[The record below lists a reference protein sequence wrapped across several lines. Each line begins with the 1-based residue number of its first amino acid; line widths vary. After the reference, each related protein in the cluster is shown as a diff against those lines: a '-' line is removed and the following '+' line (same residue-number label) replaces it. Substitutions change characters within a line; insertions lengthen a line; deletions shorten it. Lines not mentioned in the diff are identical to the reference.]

1 MTDQAVGEFESLWE
15 AAGSRVAGA
24 LDGASAVVVL
34 GHDPIATASVALGIA
49 RAQAAHRRVAVGDL
63 IGDAAPIREL
73 VTDDDPHGLTDAFL
87 YGVSF
92 TRIARQIDT
101 IGNLHVLPSGS
112 DQVVQEEI
120 LRNERWRRLA
130 SGFTESGALLL
141 IAIPAAVPGVEDLI
155 RMLDGVVVVGDATN
169 PVPSARVFAEVS
181 SATRRSPPRAAVR
194 SSAARASQP
203 RRRWVVPVVGVA
215 AAAAIALMLGR
226 MYLTRPQ
233 PSATVLRRDSA
244 AASDSLT
251 SASPAIDSSPP
262 LVVTDPAD
270 SALASRF
277 AVQIAM
283 VDTEDGAAL
292 RVRSGGGDFPVGTYA
307 PVSRGAD
314 RGTWYKVVTG
324 AYVDRTKADQL
335 LGFLR
340 QRGLVPQ
347 GWGTV
352 IRAPFGLQ
360 ITTAASQAQ
369 AAPII
374 ADFQSRNVPVYGL
387 LQRDGS
393 VRVYAGAFETPD
405 EAAPFKSALKSTKN
419 IDATLAYRVGRA
431 Y

>member
-15 AAGSRVAGA
+15 AAGSKVAGA
-24 LDGASAVVVL
+24 LDGASAVVVV

-63 IGDAAPIREL
+63 IGDVAPIREL
-73 VTDDDPHGLTDAFL
+73 VTDDDPHGLTDTFL
-87 YGVSF
+87 YGVSLNK
-92 TRIARQIDT
+92 IARQIDA

-112 DQVVQEEI
+112 DQVVHEEI
-120 LRNERWRRLA
+120 LRNDRWQRLA
-130 SGFTESGALLL
+130 SSFHEAGALLL

-181 SATRRSPPRAAVR
+181 SATRRAPRAAVR
-194 SSAARASQP
+194 STAARAARP

-215 AAAAIALMLGR
+215 AAAIAVMLGR

-233 PSATVLRRDSA
+233 PPATVLRRDSA
-244 AASDSLT
+244 AASDSLV

-262 LVVTDPAD
+262 LVIADPAD

-324 AYVDRTKADQL
+324 AYADRARADQL

-352 IRAPFGLQ
+352 IRAPFGLEVA
-360 ITTAASQAQ
+360 TAPSQAQ

-393 VRVYAGAFETPD
+393 VRVYAGAFESPD

>member
-1 MTDQAVGEFESLWE
+1 MGEFETLWE

-63 IGDAAPIREL
+63 IGDVAPIREL
-73 VTDDDPHGLTDAFL
+73 VTDDDPHGLTDTFL
-87 YGVSF
+87 YGVSLNK
-92 TRIARQIDT
+92 IARQIDA

-120 LRNERWRRLA
+120 LRSDRWQRLA
-130 SGFTESGALLL
+130 SSFHDAGALLL

-169 PVPSARVFAEVS
+169 PVPSARIFAEVS
-181 SATRRSPPRAAVR
+181 SATRRSPRAAVR
-194 SSAARASQP
+194 STAAPAARP
-203 RRRWVVPVVGVA
+203 RRRWVGPVVGVT
-215 AAAAIALMLGR
+215 AAAIAVMLGR

-233 PSATVLRRDSA
+233 PPATVLRRDSA
-244 AASDSLT
+244 AASDSLV

-262 LVVTDPAD
+262 LVIADPAD

-292 RVRSGGGDFPVGTYA
+292 RIRSGGGDFPVGTYA

-324 AYVDRTKADQL
+324 AYVDRARADQL

-352 IRAPFGLQ
+352 IRAPFGLEVA
-360 ITTAASQAQ
+360 TAPSQAQ

-393 VRVYAGAFETPD
+393 VRVYAGAFESPD

-419 IDATLAYRVGRA
+419 IDATLTYRVGRA

>member
-1 MTDQAVGEFESLWE
+1 LTDQAVGEFESLWE
-15 AAGSRVAGA
+15 AAGSSVAGA

-63 IGDAAPIREL
+63 IGDVAPIREL
-73 VTDDDPHGLTDAFL
+73 VTDDDPHGLTDTFL
-87 YGVSF
+87 YGVSLNK
-92 TRIARQIDT
+92 IARQIDA

-120 LRNERWRRLA
+120 LRSDRWRRLA
-130 SGFTESGALLL
+130 SSFHETGALLL

-181 SATRRSPPRAAVR
+181 SATRRSPRAAVR
-194 SSAARASQP
+194 SAAARAARP

-215 AAAAIALMLGR
+215 AAAIAVMLGR

-233 PSATVLRRDSA
+233 PPATVLRRDSA
-244 AASDSLT
+244 AASDSLV

-262 LVVTDPAD
+262 LVIADPAD

-292 RVRSGGGDFPVGTYA
+292 RVRSGAGDFPVGTYA

-324 AYVDRTKADQL
+324 AYVDRARADQL

-352 IRAPFGLQ
+352 IRAPFGLEVA
-360 ITTAASQAQ
+360 TAPSQAQ

-393 VRVYAGAFETPD
+393 VRVYAGAFESPD

>member
-63 IGDAAPIREL
+63 IGDVAPIREL
-73 VTDDDPHGLTDAFL
+73 VTDDDPHGLTDTFL
-87 YGVSF
+87 YGVSLNK
-92 TRIARQIDT
+92 IARQIDA

-120 LRNERWRRLA
+120 LRSERWQRLA
-130 SGFTESGALLL
+130 SSFHEAGALLL

-169 PVPSARVFAEVS
+169 PVASARVFAEVS
-181 SATRRSPPRAAVR
+181 SATRRSPRAAVR
-194 SSAARASQP
+194 STEARAARP

-215 AAAAIALMLGR
+215 AAAIAVMLGR

-233 PSATVLRRDSA
+233 PPATVLRRDSA
-244 AASDSLT
+244 AASDSFV

-262 LVVTDPAD
+262 LVIADPAD

-324 AYVDRTKADQL
+324 AYVDRARADQL

-352 IRAPFGLQ
+352 IRAPFGLEVA
-360 ITTAASQAQ
+360 TAPSQAQ

-393 VRVYAGAFETPD
+393 VRVYAGAFESPD
-405 EAAPFKSALKSTKN
+405 EAAPFKAALKSTKN

>member
-1 MTDQAVGEFESLWE
+1 LTDHVVGEFESLWE
-15 AAGSRVAGA
+15 AAGSRVAGT
-24 LDGASAVVVL
+24 LDSASAVVVL

-49 RAQAAHRRVAVGDL
+49 RSQASHRRVAVGDL
-63 IGDAAPIREL
+63 IGDVPPLREL

-87 YGVSF
+87 YGVSLN
-92 TRIARQIDT
+92 RIARQIDAV
-101 IGNLHVLPSGS
+101 GNLHVLPSGS

-130 SGFTESGALLL
+130 SGFHEVGALLL
-141 IAIPAAVPGVEDLI
+141 IAAPAAVPGLEDLI
-155 RMLDGVVVVGDATN
+155 RMLDGVVVVGDAAS
-169 PVPSARVFAEVS
+169 PVPAAHVFAEVS
-181 SATRRSPPRAAVR
+181 SAARRSPPRTAVR
-194 SSAARASQP
+194 GSTAPVTRS
-203 RRRWVVPVVGVA
+203 RRRWVLPVAGVAVLVAVVG
-215 AAAAIALMLGR
+215 ILGR
-226 MYLTRPQ
+226 NYLTRPQ
-233 PSATVLRRDSA
+233 AAAKVLRRDSA
-244 AASDSLT
+244 AASDSLV
-251 SASPAIDSSPP
+251 SAGPAIDSSPP
-262 LVVTDPAD
+262 PVVVDPAD
-270 SALASRF
+270 SAYASRF

-292 RVRSGGGDFPVGTYA
+292 RVRSGGGDFPAGTYA
-307 PVSRGAD
+307 PVSRGTD

-324 AYVDRTKADQL
+324 AYVDRTRADQL
-335 LGFLR
+335 LAFVR

-352 IRAPFGLQ
+352 IRAPLALQ
-360 ITTAASQAQ
+360 IATAPSQAQ

-374 ADFQSRNVPVYGL
+374 ADFQSRSIPVYGL

-405 EAAPFKSALKSTKN
+405 EAALFKSALKSTKN